1 MLVLKNIVKIY
12 NAQKTNEVRALRGVD
27 LEIQDGEMLAIMG
40 SSGSGKSTLLHILGC
55 LDRDFEGEYILNGK
69 NVKQLS
75 QKELALIRNN
85 EIGIV
90 LQNFGLIEN
99 MSAADNIAVPW
110 YIGREKDKKL
120 NKKITELAEKLG
132 IEDKLKTD
140 ISELSGGQKQRV
152 AIARA
157 LIKTPKLIL
166 ADEPTG
172 ALDKENSG
180 QITEILEELNAEGYT
195 IVIVTHDPEVAGR
208 CQRVVRISDGRV
220 EGK

>member
-1 MLVLKNIVKIY
+1 MLILKNIVKTY
-12 NAQKTNEVRALRGVD
+12 NAQKSNEVRALRGVD
-27 LEIQDGEMLAIMG
+27 LEIKDGEMLAIMG
-40 SSGSGKSTLLHILGC
+40 ASGSGKSTLLHILGC

-75 QKELALIRNN
+75 QKELAVIRNN

-99 MSAADNIAVPW
+99 MSVADNIAVPW
-110 YIGREKDKKL
+110 YIGREKDKKI

-132 IEDKLKTD
+132 IEDKQKTD

-157 LIKTPKLIL
+157 LIKSPKLIL

-172 ALDKENSG
+172 ALDKENSR
-180 QITEILEELNAEGYT
+180 QITEILAGLNAEGYT

>member
-1 MLVLKNIVKIY
+1 MLILKNIVKIY

-27 LEIQDGEMLAIMG
+27 LEIKDGEILAIMG
-40 SSGSGKSTLLHILGC
+40 ASGSGKSTLLHILGC

-69 NVKQLS
+69 NIKQLS
-75 QKELALIRNN
+75 QKELAMIRNN

-99 MSAADNIAVPW
+99 MSVADNIAVPW
-110 YIGREKDKKL
+110 YIGREKDKEL
-120 NKKITELAEKLG
+120 SKKTAELAEKLG

-180 QITEILEELNAEGYT
+180 QITEILAGLNAEGYT

-208 CQRVVRISDGRV
+208 CQSVVRISDGRV